1 MAQVFKGSCPN
12 CQYTRDFFLGFG
24 KMSINLLASLRVLNE
39 QEQKEI
45 NTLLNNKQVKDFIVE
60 NKLVECSCS
69 QPMEK
74 LKDKTIITIT
84 THSGSTLVFGDRCD
98 KCKDTFVIHPNL
110 EDVPCP
116 CCQDS
121 ILTFSITGH
130 WI

>member
-60 NKLVECSCS
+60 NKLVECTHCE
-69 QPMEK
+69 PHEK
-74 LKDKTIITIT
+74 LKDKTIIKVTKPN
-84 THSGSTLVFGDRCD
+84 GDTLVFGN
-98 KCKDTFVIHPNL
+98 KCTKCSDDLKTYDSLIL
-110 EDVPCP
+110 VPCP

-121 ILTFSITGH
+121 TLTFSITGH